1 MHSSSRGPGRPTCR
15 GTSGRLHYLW
25 PGLVQSAVLTA
36 AATHGL
42 MKHQRAEGEA
52 PAPEGG
58 GDGHDQGR
66 GPASRAAR
74 LPRQGREVLEGI
86 ARPLRV
92 GLAVSLSGPLAP
104 MGIGAHRGLALW
116 AEGAPPG
123 SRRVELVVRDDRGD
137 QVLVRRQVEELLVRE
152 RVDLLAGP
160 YSSGLTRAA
169 APLAETHGAVL
180 WSHGGAADDIHRRG
194 YRMVVG

>member
-1 MHSSSRGPGRPTCR
+1 MR
-15 GTSGRLHYLW
+15 
-25 PGLVQSAVLTA
+25 
-36 AATHGL
+36 
-42 MKHQRAEGEA
+42 HQRAS
-52 PAPEGG
+52 
-58 GDGHDQGR
+58 GHDRGY
-66 GPASRAAR
+66 GPASHAAR

-104 MGIGAHRGLALW
+104 MGIDAHRGLVLW
-116 AEGAPPG
+116 AEGPRPG

-137 QVLVRRQVEELLVRE
+137 RVLVRRQVEELLVRA

-169 APLAETHGAVL
+169 APLAETHGVVL
-180 WSHGGAADDIHRRG
+180 WNHGGGAGDHHPPGYPMVLRIPTPPSRHIPPAPPPAAG
-194 YRMVVG
+194 GPGLAPPT